1 MTNIVARLRI
11 RRLERPVAY
20 GKRRVLRTAAIVS
33 VAVLCLLIL
42 LHTPALQGMGDF
54 LVVSDP
60 LVRADAIAVLSGN
73 GAVRGAKAAG
83 LYHEKWAPKI
93 LVTKEGF
100 PFREREWKRYGVDL
114 PETDTATRE
123 ALQYL
128 RVPDSDVEILDGY
141 NESTIQEAGRYLQYA
156 ESRRLKSLIVVTS
169 NFHTRRSRM
178 TFRRVFKR
186 SGISLSVQAAPPEW
200 QFNPDHW
207 WTRRLDSKELVLEY
221 QKLIFYWLRY
231 W

>member
-1 MTNIVARLRI
+1 MDN
-11 RRLERPVAY
+11 
-20 GKRRVLRTAAIVS
+20 GKKRVLRTAALVS
-33 VAVLCLLIL
+33 IAVLCLLL
-42 LHTPALQGMGDF
+42 LLRRPALQGIGDF

-73 GAVRGAKAAG
+73 GAVRGAKAAE
-83 LYHEKWAPKI
+83 LYHEKWAPKV

-100 PFREREWKRYGVDL
+100 PYKEREWKRYGVDV

-128 RVPDSDVEILDGY
+128 NVPDSDVETLDGY

-156 ESRRLKSLIVVTS
+156 ESHRLKSLIVVTS
-169 NFHTRRSRM
+169 SFHTRRSRM
-178 TFRRVFKR
+178 TFRRVFSR
-186 SGISLSVQAAPPEW
+186 SGISISIQAAPPEW
-200 QFNPDHW
+200 QFNPDRW
-207 WTRRLDSKELVLEY
+207 WTRRLDSKELLLEY
-221 QKLIFYWLRY
+221 QKLVFYWLRY